1 MTRAQNKKFYLGGR
15 AKINKSKVTVYVG
28 QSTVLKV
35 SGTKKKANWKTSNNK
50 VATVKNGK
58 VTAKKSGTAVI
69 TAKVGSKKYT
79 CKVTVKNPSEKTV
92 VMKVDKEVIND
103 KEVASI
109 TNTYLKQL
117 TIKSKKTSGRYV
129 EYTVTKSSYDKM
141 MAGIKNDF
149 NSRVNKFIKQQDV
162 VKKVA
167 ANDKLI
173 AFTIYIDQKKLEELN
188 KDMEDMDDNS
198 QSRYP

>member
-1 MTRAQNKKFYLGGR
+1 
-15 AKINKSKVTVYVG
+15 
-28 QSTVLKV
+28 
-35 SGTKKKANWKTSNNK
+35 
-50 VATVKNGK
+50 
-58 VTAKKSGTAVI
+58 
-69 TAKVGSKKYT
+69 
-79 CKVTVKNPSEKTV
+79 
-92 VMKVDKEVIND
+92 MKVDKEVIND

-167 ANDKLI
+167 ANDKLT

>member
-1 MTRAQNKKFYLGGR
+1 
-15 AKINKSKVTVYVG
+15 
-28 QSTVLKV
+28 
-35 SGTKKKANWKTSNNK
+35 
-50 VATVKNGK
+50 
-58 VTAKKSGTAVI
+58 
-69 TAKVGSKKYT
+69 
-79 CKVTVKNPSEKTV
+79 
-92 VMKVDKEVIND
+92 
-103 KEVASI
+103 
-109 TNTYLKQL
+109 
-117 TIKSKKTSGRYV
+117 
-129 EYTVTKSSYDKM
+129 

-167 ANDKLI
+167 ANDKLT